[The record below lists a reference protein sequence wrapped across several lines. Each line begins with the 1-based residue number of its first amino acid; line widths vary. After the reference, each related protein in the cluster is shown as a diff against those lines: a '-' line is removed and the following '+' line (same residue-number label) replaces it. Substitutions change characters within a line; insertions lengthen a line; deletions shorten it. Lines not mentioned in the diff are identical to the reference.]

1 MSIQALPHEILFK
14 IFESTI
20 SISRKGQFAYGANVA
35 SWDSNEE
42 AIAYRLVCKAWSQPG
57 LFPFFSSVSSL
68 SLTSTFCA
76 IALRVAL
83 QSVALFQKI
92 SAQKFLHQ
100 LSLDPSRSTVYLALG
115 ASEEDDEDLS
125 LEENSE
131 RLLIESIEF
140 TRVITAVS
148 SSLTHLHLHPLHVK
162 ARDFLLP
169 AIRACQ
175 QLKTLV
181 ISPRFSADWNGSTWG
196 ENLFARTD
204 VVEFSLPPQLE
215 RLELDFAST
224 WSAPFPV
231 ISSQA
236 QSNMIKS
243 IWLNCDC
250 EEHALWQVLT
260 SSQALE
266 LCQLYFERL
275 LEINGYVLALSSCL
289 TNIIWT
295 RNLRWSM
302 LCRTVQALLNST
314 STMKRL
320 HFTSK

>member
-1 MSIQALPHEILFK
+1 MNK
-14 IFESTI
+14 
-20 SISRKGQFAYGANVA
+20 
-35 SWDSNEE
+35 
-42 AIAYRLVCKAWSQPG
+42 
-57 LFPFFSSVSSL
+57 SL
-68 SLTSTFCA
+68 CSSLTS
-76 IALRVAL
+76 
-83 QSVALFQKI
+83 SKP
-92 SAQKFLHQ
+92 S
-100 LSLDPSRSTVYLALG
+100 DP
-115 ASEEDDEDLS
+115 EH
-125 LEENSE
+125 
-131 RLLIESIEF
+131 I
-140 TRVITAVS
+140 
-148 SSLTHLHLHPLHVK
+148 
-162 ARDFLLP
+162 P

-320 HFTSK
+320 HSTSK